1 MQDGM
6 NEVIDDSSTGEMEQ
20 KEPGLL
26 HLVPFLVNDFSPLET
41 VPILKAWTHATL
53 PSFKARPH

>member
-1 MQDGM
+1 M